1 MKNIDRFELVFTR
14 RFTRDDSIFCSPFKG
29 KNCHLE
35 RNEVESRDL
44 IGIQVKEE
52 ISPFQPT
59 ASSRKT

>member
-14 RFTRDDSIFCSPFKG
+14 RLTRDYNIFCSPFKR

-44 IGIQVKEE
+44 NVRIEV
-52 ISPFQPT
+52 SNLTLVF
-59 ASSRKT
+59 